1 MYGVASSI
9 FPRTTWIPLISL
21 DRIDR
26 PYSGDGDYM
35 NAPHLNF
42 VYRISL
48 IAHLSGDGMVVIAC
62 PFHVEIET
70 FAQVL
75 KDIRSGS

>member
-1 MYGVASSI
+1 
-9 FPRTTWIPLISL
+9 
-21 DRIDR
+21 
-26 PYSGDGDYM
+26 M

-42 VYRISL
+42 LYRISL